1 MYEALIK
8 SPTHKEGGRRGG
20 QRGEG
25 KEEEEK
31 GKRTSLKHSALK

>member
-8 SPTHKEGGRRGG
+8 FPTHKGGRGG
-20 QRGEG
+20 QKGGEG

-31 GKRTSLKHSALK
+31 GRSTNLKHSALK